1 MECSDLIDFENL
13 YSHSLNL
20 VILVPTLIQILI
32 LNLIVVLLLAWTRV
46 RFLLFNNLKSLV
58 WY

>member
-32 LNLIVVLLLAWTRV
+32 LNLIVVLILAWTRV